1 MRTFLRRIFAFL
13 LFLFALA
20 LVGSA
25 CTITIGPYDDT
36 GRTAPPNASVL
47 PDPQGGPADEPPL
60 DEAQQARLEETEG
73 YTRTVIYKGGEI
85 LYSIQ
90 LPSGDVVDFIN
101 RDTLPDLLY
110 EPPKLE
116 LPQGVGVGLTE
127 LEQLPE
133 LAELLANAVPYLRP
147 TFWEY
152 ILGDAPDATSIEDY
166 LARYQVGGHGDGT
179 EGGQVSGVNRLYAGL
194 DSPIPNRGVF
204 GYMNQF
210 RPKVAAGGFSLLELA
225 VFCPIDNPVEMI
237 GIVISVD
244 KKNKFGMNKQT
255 LQDEDPRLH
264 VEYARSVNGEVR
276 YRWDEIDGKFVAN
289 PFRVHHPGEKV
300 PVSEVGGTQE
310 EHLMAIVQSPD
321 GGDWWI
327 IYKGD
332 VLGHYPA
339 SLFTMLNGG
348 ACGAAW
354 YGEVLRDK
362 KKDSS
367 PETEMG
373 SGQFPEAG
381 MPNIAYVR
389 YPMYYNLSWA
399 PVEPLD
405 DYHAQ
410 PYEPLCYGRAPLADG
425 ILGMGGPGGFNPPCK
440 WP

>member
-1 MRTFLRRIFAFL
+1 MRTCR
-13 LFLFALA
+13 FALLLSLLVA
-20 LVGSA
+20 LISSA
-25 CTITIGPYDDT
+25 CTITIGPYEDT
-36 GRTAPPNASVL
+36 RGTAPPKTSVL
-47 PDPQGGPADEPPL
+47 PDPQGGSADEPPL
-60 DEAQQARLEETEG
+60 EEAQQARLEETEW
-73 YTRTVIYKGGEI
+73 YTRNVIYKGGEI
-85 LYSIQ
+85 LHTIQ

-101 RDTLPDLLY
+101 RDTLPGLPY

-147 TFWEY
+147 TFWPY

-179 EGGQVSGVNRLYAGL
+179 EGGQISGVDRLYAGL
-194 DSPIPNRGVF
+194 DSVMPNRGVF

-210 RPKVAAGGFSLLELA
+210 RPKVDAKGISLLELA
-225 VFCPIDNPVEMI
+225 VFCPLENPVEMV

-244 KKNKFGMNKQT
+244 KKNEFGKDRQR

-264 VEYARSVNGEVR
+264 IEYARSVNGKVR
-276 YRWDEIDGKFVAN
+276 YRWDEMDGKFVAN
-289 PFRVHHPGEKV
+289 PFRVHHPGQKV
-300 PVSEVGGTQE
+300 PVSVMGGTQE
-310 EHLMAIVQSPD
+310 EHLMAIVQSST
-321 GGDWWI
+321 GDWWI

-339 SLFTMLNGG
+339 NLFTMLNGG
-348 ACGAAW
+348 ACGSAW
-354 YGEVLRDK
+354 YGEVFNNKPD
-362 KKDSS
+362 DS

-389 YPMYYNLSWA
+389 YPMYYNLSWV

-410 PYEPLCYGRAPLADG
+410 PFEPLCYGRAPLMDG
-425 ILGMGGPGGFNPPCK
+425 ILGLGGPGGFNPACK

>member
-1 MRTFLRRIFAFL
+1 MRTFLRRVFAFL

-36 GRTAPPNASVL
+36 GGTAPPKTSVP

-85 LYSIQ
+85 LHSIQ
-90 LPSGDVVDFIN
+90 LPSGDVVDFLN
-101 RDTLPDLLY
+101 RDTLPGLPY

-116 LPQGVGVGLTE
+116 LPQGVGFGLTE

-147 TFWEY
+147 TFWPY
-152 ILGDAPDATSIEDY
+152 ILGEAPDATSIEDY
-166 LARYQVGGHGDGT
+166 LARYQVGGHGDGA
-179 EGGQVSGVNRLYAGL
+179 EGGQVSGIKRLYAGL
-194 DSPIPNRGVF
+194 ESPVPNRGVF

-210 RPKVAAGGFSLLELA
+210 RPKVDKNGFSLLELA
-225 VFCPIDNPVEMI
+225 VFCPVEDPVEMI

-244 KKNKFGMNKQT
+244 KRNKFGTDRQK

-264 VEYARSVNGEVR
+264 IEYARPPNGQFPYV
-276 YRWDEIDGKFVAN
+276 WDGMDGTFVAN

-300 PVSEVGGTQE
+300 PVSEVGGAQE
-310 EHLMAIVQSPD
+310 EHLMAIVQSASD
-321 GGDWWI
+321 DWWI

-332 VLGHYPA
+332 VLGYYPA

-354 YGEVLRDK
+354 YGEIFNYTPG
-362 KKDSS
+362 SS

-389 YPMYYNLSWA
+389 YPMYYDLSWV

-405 DYHAQ
+405 DYHSQ
-410 PYEPLCYGRAPLADG
+410 PFEPLCYGRAPLADG
-425 ILGMGGPGGFNPPCK
+425 ILGLGGPGGFNLSCK